1 MLDEVLLDALL
12 EDKLL
17 AELAA
22 ELLPGALAV
31 EELLLDVA
39 WLLDWLA
46 GLLSPASLPPP
57 PPQAT
62 SIRLSR
68 RVLQVRR
75 GVRIRE
81 MPTGK

>member
-1 MLDEVLLDALL
+1 MLDDVLL
-12 EDKLL
+12 EDTLL
-17 AELAA
+17 LELAA
-22 ELLPGALAV
+22 ELLPGVLAV
-31 EELLLDVA
+31 EELLLDVV

-68 RVLQVRR
+68 RALQVRR
-75 GVRIRE
+75 GMRMRE
-81 MPTGK
+81 KPTGK